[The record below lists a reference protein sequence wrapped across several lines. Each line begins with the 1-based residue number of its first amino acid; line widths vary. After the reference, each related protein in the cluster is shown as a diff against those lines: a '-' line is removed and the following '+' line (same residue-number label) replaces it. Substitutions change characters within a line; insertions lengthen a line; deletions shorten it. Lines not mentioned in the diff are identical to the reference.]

1 MKWVG
6 CAIAGNT
13 GCIVDGNCTLGSK
26 LVVDVLLEL
35 YWNVVLPC
43 WPA

>member
-6 CAIAGNT
+6 CATAGNT
-13 GCIVDGNCTLGSK
+13 GCIVDGNCTPEPK
-26 LVVDVLLEL
+26 LVDVLLEL

-43 WPA
+43 WPE